1 MPTVNKMSRL
11 EPEAFGA
18 RHEFTPGAIALLLFG
33 TLLGCAAR
41 AHVDSQAPRP
51 TTLRSAAVSRGI
63 TVGAAVSSRRLSD
76 RDLAEILQTEF
87 IQIEPENEMKFAL
100 IHPRENTDPQPY
112 DFNGADALV
121 AFARAHGLLARG
133 HTLVWHR
140 QLPNWLSQRT
150 YNQAQLSTILH
161 DHVNAVV
168 GRYRA
173 EVYAW
178 DVVNEA
184 FNDDGSLRDTIWY
197 NKPGI
202 GCASDGTKYIEQVF
216 GWAHGASKTARLF
229 YNDYD
234 AEPINQKSNAIYSM
248 ALDFKRR
255 GVPLDGI
262 GFQLHLD
269 PAFDKPE
276 TLQSFHAN
284 MRRFADLGL
293 EIHFTE
299 LDVRLK
305 DSSAASLAAQAHLYG
320 EIVKT
325 CLEFPACKM
334 IQTWGI
340 TDRYSWIPGWYPR
353 LGWALPWDASYNRKP
368 AYFAMRD
375 AFLSVPIRKVGQ

>member
-1 MPTVNKMSRL
+1 
-11 EPEAFGA
+11 
-18 RHEFTPGAIALLLFG
+18 
-33 TLLGCAAR
+33 
-41 AHVDSQAPRP
+41 
-51 TTLRSAAVSRGI
+51 
-63 TVGAAVSSRRLSD
+63 
-76 RDLAEILQTEF
+76 
-87 IQIEPENEMKFAL
+87 
-100 IHPRENTDPQPY
+100 
-112 DFNGADALV
+112 
-121 AFARAHGLLARG
+121 
-133 HTLVWHR
+133 
-140 QLPNWLSQRT
+140 
-150 YNQAQLSTILH
+150 
-161 DHVNAVV
+161 
-168 GRYRA
+168 
-173 EVYAW
+173 
-178 DVVNEA
+178 
-184 FNDDGSLRDTIWY
+184 
-197 NKPGI
+197 
-202 GCASDGTKYIEQVF
+202 
-216 GWAHGASKTARLF
+216 
-229 YNDYD
+229 
-234 AEPINQKSNAIYSM
+234 M